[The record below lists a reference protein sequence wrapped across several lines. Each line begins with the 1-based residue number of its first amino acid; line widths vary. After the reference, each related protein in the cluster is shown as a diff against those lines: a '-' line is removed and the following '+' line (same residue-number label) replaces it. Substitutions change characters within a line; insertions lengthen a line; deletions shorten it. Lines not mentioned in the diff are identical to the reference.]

1 MKAAFLFPGQ
11 GAQQVNML
19 HELPDDSNTRD
30 TLTEAAEA
38 LAADPLSLDSKD
50 RLRSTSATQLALL
63 ICGVAHARALI
74 GRGIQPEAVAGLSV
88 GAYGAAVAADVLS
101 VKDALQ
107 LVRLRGE
114 AMEAQYTSSYG
125 LAAVSGLD
133 EKTVQRLVA
142 AIHSDRTPVFVGNIN
157 GPRQIVVVGSN
168 AGLDRLIA
176 NARSTG
182 ASKAERLN
190 VTTLS
195 HCPLLQPVADQLRGR
210 IKGIARSEPR
220 CPYVSNVHGRAL
232 RSADAILEDLADNIA
247 HGVRWFDA
255 TSILEELGCNLFLEM
270 PPGRVLTDLA
280 TTNQPTVRSL
290 AVSQYPMSKL
300 VQIVK
305 W

>member
-1 MKAAFLFPGQ
+1 MKTAFLFPGQ
-11 GAQQVNML
+11 GAQQTNML
-19 HELPDDSNTRD
+19 HELPDDSNTSD
-30 TLTEAAEA
+30 TLAEAAEA
-38 LAADPLSLDSKD
+38 LGTDPLSLDSRD
-50 RLRSTSATQLALL
+50 RLRSTSATQVALL
-63 ICGVAHARALI
+63 ICGVVHARALI
-74 GRGIQPEAVAGLSV
+74 AGGVQPEAVAGLSV

-114 AMEAQYTSSYG
+114 AMEAHYTSGYG
-125 LAAVSGLD
+125 LAAVSGLN
-133 EKTVQRLVA
+133 EKTVRQLVA
-142 AIHSDRTPVFVGNIN
+142 AIYSDRIPVFVGNIN

-176 NARSTG
+176 DARSTG

-195 HCPLLQPVADQLRGR
+195 HCPLLQPVADQLRR
-210 IKGIARSEPR
+210 RMNRIARSEPR

-280 TTNQPTVRSL
+280 MTNQPAVRSL
-290 AVSQYPMSKL
+290 PVSQYPMSKL
-300 VQIVK
+300 VKIAK
-305 W
+305 R

>member
-195 HCPLLQPVADQLRGR
+195 HCPLLQPVADQLRRR